1 MEFLEAL
8 QDWAVALA
16 GTPMVFL
23 AVYAF
28 STIDGF
34 FPPIPSESVIIAL
47 AALFVSTDDPNF
59 WVLGA
64 VAAAGA
70 FTGDQIAYSIGKRIP
85 VRRLRFMRGERAQK
99 ALTWAEHA
107 LDVRGASFIIAARY
121 IPVGR
126 VAVNMTAG
134 TVRFPRRRF
143 TGLAAIAAI
152 SWSVYS
158 VLLGIGAGVWLGHRP
173 WLAVL
178 VGVAGG
184 LALGVV
190 IDQVLSWFMRRKL
203 VAAGAAPDDAVL
215 QVDVILPEEVLP
227 DDAVLRRRGASR

>member
-1 MEFLEAL
+1 
-8 QDWAVALA
+8 
-16 GTPMVFL
+16 
-23 AVYAF
+23 
-28 STIDGF
+28 
-34 FPPIPSESVIIAL
+34 
-47 AALFVSTDDPNF
+47 
-59 WVLGA
+59 
-64 VAAAGA
+64 
-70 FTGDQIAYSIGKRIP
+70 
-85 VRRLRFMRGERAQK
+85 MRGERAQK
-99 ALTWAEHA
+99 ALVWAEHA

-143 TGLAAIAAI
+143 TGLAAIAAVT
-152 SWSVYS
+152 WSVYS

-203 VAAGAAPDDAVL
+203 VAAGAVPDDAVL
-215 QVDVILPEEVLP
+215 PDDAVPPEHVVLPEEVLP
-227 DDAVLRRRGASR
+227 DDAVLRRGGASG